1 MSEPISITD
10 RRGDEADR
18 RALAPM
24 GNGKGEWLRW
34 MLEKT
39 GAVLVAALLA
49 YIAISDRL
57 TALEAKQEAQFAE
70 LQRFMN
76 RIDQT
81 LTILQQQER
90 NRRD

>member
-1 MSEPISITD
+1 MSDISILE
-10 RRGDEADR
+10 RRDGEDR
-18 RALAPM
+18 RALSPL

-34 MLEKT
+34 LLGQA
-39 GAVLVAALLA
+39 GAAVVAALLA

-70 LQRFMN
+70 IQRFMN
-76 RIDQT
+76 RIDAT
-81 LTILQQQER
+81 LTVLQQQER

>member
-1 MSEPISITD
+1 MADALSIQD
-10 RRGDEADR
+10 RRSDDGDR

-34 MLEKT
+34 LLSQA
-39 GAVLVAALLA
+39 GAALVAALLA

-57 TALEAKQEAQFAE
+57 TALEATQQAQFAE
-70 LQRFMN
+70 IQRFMN
-76 RIDQT
+76 RIDAT

-90 NRRD
+90 SRRD